1 MIFLENRNFF
11 EPYPNFNQNVNVPP
25 AYIPP
30 LSAPNPTNEYFGPA
44 ITPKEFYEQQ
54 SVYYR
59 YLTTMM
65 EYNIKSREYER
76 LIQQDNKRNN
86 N

>member
-25 AYIPP
+25 AYIPSMP
-30 LSAPNPTNEYFGPA
+30 MQTPTNDYLGPA

-76 LIQQDNKRNN
+76 LMHQDNKRNN
-86 N
+86 P